1 MRRSKEAIIELIL
14 ELCIEPAS
22 KTRIVYQ
29 GNFNFRITNP
39 YLNLLLDAGLLET
52 FKDTQI
58 MYKTT
63 PKGMEALGYIKAL
76 RDLLKPVDLGN

>member
-1 MRRSKEAIIELIL
+1 MKRSKEDIIENIL

-29 GNFNFRITNP
+29 VNLNFRTINP
-39 YLNLLLDAGLLET
+39 HLDRLLDAGLLEA
-52 FKDTQI
+52 FGDTQI

-63 PKGMEALGYIKAL
+63 PKGMEALQHIRAL
-76 RDLLKPVDLGN
+76 RDLLKPVDL